1 MLVVVVILVMVM
13 MVVVVDIGDGSS
25 ISGDGGELQ
34 QLSGDLPFS
43 HQHLT
48 LPLLIISAEQRKNY
62 KELRHHHRH
71 HYLHHVQ
78 DHH

>member
-1 MLVVVVILVMVM
+1 MILVMVM